1 MFDFLNK
8 QPLTFKMGF
17 NDAKRHFNDLLD
29 AGYCEDTAVDKLTYL
44 YHKEPS
50 MFPNGKNKADYLEG
64 YREFLALSMQA
75 RFTSVEP
82 IPPNTDVDLAC
93 DLLEFLNGDGV
104 TQPPIPTAVC
114 NKPDIGYSV
123 AETVYCNWLS
133 RGLDI
138 EEIYAHFHQNK
149 RSLTQGLSV
158 NDRFGFSQF
167 MNEII
172 IPRYELEQ
180 ALKLS

>member
-29 AGYCEDTAVDKLTYL
+29 AGYCKNTAVDKLTYL

-64 YREFLALSMQA
+64 YREFLTLSMQA

-104 TQPPIPTAVC
+104 TKPASPTDDSI
-114 NKPDIGYSV
+114 KSSYGYAK
-123 AETVYCNWLS
+123 AETVYFNLLG

-138 EEIYAHFHQNK
+138 EEIYAHFHQN
-149 RSLTQGLSV
+149 RYSLTQALSV
-158 NDRFGFSQF
+158 NDCFGFGYF

-172 IPRYELEQ
+172 IPRLELEE

>member
-1 MFDFLNK
+1 MFHFLNK

-29 AGYCEDTAVDKLTYL
+29 AGYCEDIAVDKLTYS
-44 YHKEPS
+44 YHNEPS

-64 YREFLALSMQA
+64 YREFLTLSMQA

-93 DLLEFLNGDGV
+93 DLLEFLNGDAV
-104 TQPPIPTAVC
+104 TKPPSPTVDC
-114 NKPDIGYSV
+114 IKSSCGYAK
-123 AETVYCNWLS
+123 AETVYFNLLS

-138 EEIYAHFHQNK
+138 EEIYAHFKQNK
-149 RSLTQGLSV
+149 DSLTDDFSV
-158 NDRFGFSQF
+158 NNNFGFCYF